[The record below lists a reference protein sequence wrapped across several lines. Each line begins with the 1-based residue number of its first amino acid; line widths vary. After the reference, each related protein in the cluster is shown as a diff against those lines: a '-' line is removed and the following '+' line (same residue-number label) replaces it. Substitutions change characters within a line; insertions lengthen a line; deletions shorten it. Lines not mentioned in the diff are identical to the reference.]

1 MKKIILILIF
11 IFPQALNAETLVLS
25 YFIKNNN
32 QTKWIL
38 WNPQSDKS
46 RTYGIYDNISNI
58 IFDNDES
65 RVIYEKA
72 DGIYQDSWP
81 NGNNEK
87 VILRGLPLDEIK
99 KRGWGFWWIDKNTNK
114 FMRAYLEEVNESN
127 QKEYNRLVE
136 KHNFGF
142 TRLGVLYIC
151 HLDELQKDGKWKSVT
166 KRPTNAEAGD
176 TLGFLVID
184 KFINVK
190 GKSYRS
196 YLDESTNLKMVHL
209 KDKFKY
215 LGEREKNNIY
225 SVFNIKKEDIN
236 DVTCIEYLPLKN
248 EAGITVKIE
257 WGDSPHYVEPIA
269 FCEENCKKVKIL
281 DDLNIDLG
289 QLGISFREDYLLIS
303 EEYSGSD
310 PYIYNVE
317 DLKLIKHIPGATGA
331 IWLKYQSF

>member
-1 MKKIILILIF
+1 MKKIIFIFILILIF
-11 IFPQALNAETLVLS
+11 PQVLNAETLILS
-25 YFIKNNN
+25 YFIKENN

-58 IFDNDES
+58 IFDNEKS

-87 VILRGLPLDEIK
+87 LILRDLPIDEIK

-127 QKEYNRLVE
+127 QKEYDRLVE
-136 KHNFGF
+136 KYKFEF
-142 TRLGVLYIC
+142 TWLGVLYIC
-151 HLDELQKDGKWKSVT
+151 HLDELQKDSKWKSVT

-184 KFINVK
+184 EFINVK
-190 GKSYRS
+190 GKSYTS
-196 YLDESTNLKMVHL
+196 YLDESTNLKAVHL

-225 SVFNIKKEDIN
+225 SIFNIKKEDIN
-236 DVTCIEYLPLKN
+236 DFTYIEYLPLKN
-248 EAGITVKIE
+248 EVGIAVKIE
-257 WGDSPHYVEPIA
+257 FGDSPHYVEPVV
-269 FCEENCKKVKIL
+269 FCQENCKKVKII
-281 DDLNIDLG
+281 DDLSIDLG

-303 EEYSGSD
+303 EEYSGYD
-310 PYIYNVE
+310 PYIYNVGNF
-317 DLKLIKHIPGATGA
+317 KLIKNIPGAIGA
-331 IWLKYQSF
+331 IWLKY